1 MPVDFDAKSL
11 LTAAR
16 KIAREAG
23 DIIMDIYQT
32 DFDKY
37 QKSDQSPVT
46 KADIAA
52 EKYITPRLE
61 ALTPNFKVIAEEK
74 ASRGD
79 NNNINELD
87 NEPFWLVDPLDGTK
101 EFIAKNGEFSVNI
114 ALIVDKKP
122 FLGVVFAPASNE
134 IYAAIVGFGAVMR
147 LDGEKAKSI
156 FVKKPIDNA
165 ITMITS
171 KRHGDNKQCDDL
183 INSLGKNYELNQ
195 TIHMGSSLKF
205 CQIARGNA
213 HIYPRFGTT
222 CEWDT
227 AAGQAILTA
236 AGGKVTLNDGIT
248 PLTYAKCNDFINP
261 DFIAWGDIDI
271 S

>member
-1 MPVDFDAKSL
+1 MPIDFDAKSL

-23 DIIMDIYQT
+23 DIIMEIYKT
-32 DFDKY
+32 DFDSQ

-52 EKYITPRLE
+52 EEYIIPRLE
-61 ALTPNFKVIAEEK
+61 ALTPSFKVIAEEK
-74 ASRGD
+74 ASQGKID
-79 NNNINELD
+79 SIND
-87 NEPFWLVDPLDGTK
+87 IGSEPFWLVDPLDGTK

-122 FLGVVFAPASNE
+122 LLGIVFAPASNE
-134 IYAAIVGFGAVMR
+134 IYAAIVGFGTVMR
-147 LDGEKAKSI
+147 LDGQKAKSI

-171 KRHGDNKQCDDL
+171 KRHGDNKQCDEL
-183 INSLGKNYELNQ
+183 IKSLSENYKLNE

-205 CQIARGNA
+205 CEIARGNA

-236 AGGKVTLNDGIT
+236 AGGRVTLIDGTT
-248 PLTYAKCNDFINP
+248 PLTYAKRDDFINP
-261 DFIAWGDIDI
+261 DFIAWGDINI